1 MRQTRSLPRSTRRA
15 GRHLRWPRD
24 RRSAPSPATPPLAV
38 AALPPP
44 QVWRH
49 LAPDLQ
55 ARLRQ
60 TLRQV
65 LQEVIR
71 DDAHR

>member
-15 GRHLRWPRD
+15 GRHRRWPHD
-24 RRSAPSPATPPLAV
+24 RHSAPSPAAPPPVV
-38 AALPPP
+38 AALPPS

-49 LAPDLQ
+49 VAPDLQ

-65 LQEVIR
+65 LQEVICN
-71 DDAHR
+71 DAHR